1 MTLKTTP
8 QNQNT
13 PKTYRSKIVTT
24 PYRQYVRTYSNSLL
38 RNYDETRKSYDK
50 ATEGQKLERSLQR
63 TRENLKLTIECNTTQ
78 YTKFVTL
85 TCKDQSN
92 EREVLVKRFN
102 LFKMRLRYKMRLKR
116 IPSTHLFESHKSGA
130 LHIHAILYLD
140 DYIPQR
146 ELQAIWSYGI
156 VDIRKLRD
164 SRDTALYVMKYLTKD
179 IIGSNLNKKA
189 YINSPGLSKPLIEYS
204 AEPIYLPN
212 PDYSKQYTRTIEN
225 EQGEAFTTEVL
236 LQEREVR

>member
-1 MTLKTTP
+1 
-8 QNQNT
+8 
-13 PKTYRSKIVTT
+13 
-24 PYRQYVRTYSNSLL
+24 
-38 RNYDETRKSYDK
+38 
-50 ATEGQKLERSLQR
+50 
-63 TRENLKLTIECNTTQ
+63 
-78 YTKFVTL
+78 
-85 TCKDQSN
+85 
-92 EREVLVKRFN
+92 
-102 LFKMRLRYKMRLKR
+102 MRLKR

-146 ELQAIWSYGI
+146 ELQAIWSHGI

-189 YINSPGLSKPLIEYS
+189 YVNSPNLRKPLIEYT
-204 AEPIYLPN
+204 AEPIYLSN

>member
-63 TRENLKLTIECNTTQ
+63 TRENLKFTIETNTTQ

-85 TCKDQSN
+85 TCRDQSN
-92 EREVLVKRFN
+92 EREVLISRYK
-102 LFKMRLRYKMRLKR
+102 LFIKRLRYKMAKP
-116 IPSTHLFESHKSGA
+116 IPYTYLMESHKSGA

-146 ELQAIWSYGI
+146 ELQATWTHGI

-225 EQGEAFTTEVL
+225 EQGEVFTTEVL